1 MWRAV
6 RIGLILILALAVV
19 VALLPFV
26 IPVGAYRSRIEQI
39 ATNATGHKLTI
50 KGDLRLTVFPNL
62 GIHADN
68 VTLANVEGGK
78 NPNLAS
84 MNGLRVSVRLLPLLS
99 GNLQVSQ
106 VVLNR
111 PIIHLEVDKN
121 GKHNWTITPKYK
133 VTENPDSRNAFENV
147 QNTRFNGVTISG
159 GEITY
164 YDARSG
170 TNEAASDIDMEI
182 AITSFDKPVTLDGQM
197 TLRKQRFSIA
207 AKINSPLDF
216 LKTEITPVDLSL
228 TSDLVQASFKGQLN
242 GPGAMQGKLK
252 FDTPSLRKLSAWAS
266 HPIAVAGG
274 LQTMS
279 LQGTLDAKGNTYGF
293 TALRL
298 VLDGM
303 TLTGDMTVNTAQ
315 DIPRINGSLAI
326 DRLNLNTYIT
336 KAGSNSGG
344 GKATPPPTQSGWS
357 AAPINLSVFKL
368 LNGHLNLGVKSLEV
382 MSLKIG
388 RSVIDATLNNGVLS
402 ANLSPI
408 TLYGGMGTAKLTVNA
423 RGAVPSI
430 HNALQFNNLQIK
442 PFLTDTMGVDR
453 LEGTG
458 QFTLDVSSTGS
469 SPKAIMN
476 ALSGKGGVVFKNGKI
491 RGVDLAAVARTIK
504 TALSG
509 AATADN
515 ASTDFTEM
523 GGTFT
528 IANGVMT
535 NRDFHLLNPFLRI
548 SGAGTVD
555 LGARTV
561 NFVVKPKLVASAQGQ
576 GGKQNLAGLG
586 IPFNITGPW
595 SNLSYSPDLSGVAQG
610 IMRSL
615 QGGGISAKG
624 LLDGFLGK
632 GSAAPQ
638 DSKPGAKQQPKKQQP
653 NPADLIKG
661 LFGGH

>member
-1 MWRAV
+1 
-6 RIGLILILALAVV
+6 LIVILVLAVT

-26 IPVGAYRSRIEQI
+26 IPVDAYRSRIEQI
-39 ATNATGHKLTI
+39 ATNATGHALHI
-50 KGDLRLTVFPNL
+50 KGDLRLTVFPSL
-62 GIHADN
+62 GIQADN

-78 NPNLAS
+78 NPSLAS
-84 MNGLRVSVRLLPLLS
+84 MNGLRVSVKLLPLLS
-99 GNLQVSQ
+99 GNLQVSK

-111 PIIHLEVDKN
+111 PVIHLEVDKAGN
-121 GKHNWTITPKYK
+121 HNWTVTP
-133 VTENPDSRNAFENV
+133 TESAQAETGKSGSLGNV

-170 TNEAASDIDMEI
+170 TNEAISDIDMDI

-197 TLRKQRFSIA
+197 TLRKEHFSIA
-207 AKINSPLDF
+207 AKIASPAEF
-216 LKTEITPVDLSL
+216 LKSQTTPVDFSL
-228 TSDLVQASFKGQLN
+228 TSDLMQASFKGQLN

-252 FDTPSLRKLSAWAS
+252 FDTPSLRKLARWAS
-266 HPIAVAGG
+266 HPIALAGG

-279 LQGTLDAKGNTYGF
+279 LQGTLNAKGDTYAF
-293 TALRL
+293 SALKL

-303 TLTGDMTVNTAQ
+303 TLTGDMSVNIAQ
-315 DIPRINGSLAI
+315 DIPRVNGSLAI
-326 DRLNLNTYIT
+326 DDLNLNTYIANT
-336 KAGSNSGG
+336 GSTG
-344 GKATPPPTQSGWS
+344 GKSTTAAAPAPAQTGWS
-357 AAPINLSVFKL
+357 TKPIDLSVFRL

-382 MSLKIG
+382 MSLKVG
-388 RSVIDATLNNGVLS
+388 RSVIDATLNNGVLN

-408 TLYGGMGTAKLTVNA
+408 TLYGGLGTAKLTVNA
-423 RGAVPSI
+423 RGSVPSL

-442 PFLTDTMGVDR
+442 PFLTDTMGVNR

-469 SPKAIMN
+469 SPKAIMD
-476 ALSGKGGVVFKNGKI
+476 ALSGKGGVTFKDGRI
-491 RGVDLAAVARTIK
+491 RGVDLGAVARTIE

-528 IANGVMT
+528 IARGVMT
-535 NRDFHLLNPFLRI
+535 NKDFHLLNPFLRI

-576 GGKQNLAGLG
+576 GGKQDLAGIG

-610 IMRSL
+610 IMKSL

-632 GSAAPQ
+632 GSAEPQ
-638 DSKPGAKQQPKKQQP
+638 SAKPGEKEKPKREKP